1 MKKMKLTFQ
10 LSLVLLLFLLANA
23 CMQKEGNK
31 TDPVE
36 KKVTD
41 LIAQMTLDEKLGQM
55 VQTNYWGNPD
65 DWKEQLGK
73 GQVGSFL
80 NLSGVKDANEVQR
93 IAMEESRL
101 GIPLLIGRDVIHGF
115 KTIFPIPLGMA
126 SSWSTEMAEGAMEI
140 AAKEAKAA
148 GINWTF
154 APMIDITW
162 DPRWGRVAET
172 CGEDPYLTAQLGA
185 AMIRGYQGTDPSDP
199 LRIAACAKH
208 YVGYGM
214 SEAGRDYNTTYIP
227 EALMRNVHLIPFKA
241 AVDAGCLT
249 FMSAFND
256 LNGVPTSGNYFTLK
270 TILRDEWKYDGL
282 VVSDWASIQQQMVHG
297 YCETEKDA
305 AEKSVLATVDME
317 MASRCYDHLK
327 QLIEEG
333 KITEE
338 LINERV
344 ANILRIKFK
353 LGLFDHPYVNENLAD
368 QVTLTQENLDYARKV
383 ARNSMVLLKNETKTL
398 PLEKTQKVAL
408 IGPMTNAPYDQMGT
422 WVFDGDEKN
431 SITPLTAFQEILG
444 SKLNY
449 AVGLEYSRD
458 KSRAGFAQAIAAARN
473 SEVIVYMVGEEAGLS
488 GEANSRGIIDLP
500 GRQSELLA
508 ELSKTGK
515 PIVLVVLAG
524 RPLGIGAE
532 IDLSNA
538 VLYAWHPGTM
548 AGPALTDLIFG
559 DYSPSAKLPITMV
572 KGAGQ
577 IPFYYYRKNT
587 GKPTNPDKMTYID
600 DIPRNSKQL
609 SLGFTSL
616 HIDYGVTPLYPFGH
630 GLTYTTF
637 EYSEVSLSSAELTMN
652 GELTATCTITN
663 TGNVAAEEIVQ
674 LYIRDLVGSIT
685 RPIKG
690 LKGFQKIA
698 LKAGESK
705 TVTFTVRP
713 NDLQFHNGEKYVI
726 EPGKFKLW
734 IAKDSD
740 SGNPTDFV
748 LVNNLK

>member
-1 MKKMKLTFQ
+1 MKLTIR
-10 LSLVLLLFLLANA
+10 LSLILILFMLANA
-23 CMQKEGNK
+23 CVQQEEKDPIEQKVSN
-31 TDPVE
+31 
-36 KKVTD
+36 
-41 LIAQMTLDEKLGQM
+41 LLAQMTLDEKLGQM
-55 VQTNYWGNPD
+55 MQVNYYGKPE
-65 DWKEQLGK
+65 DWNEQLTK
-73 GQVGSFL
+73 GQIGSFL

-93 IAMEESRL
+93 IAVEESRL

-172 CGEDPYLTAQLGA
+172 CGEDPYLTSQLGV
-185 AMIRGYQGTDPSDP
+185 AMIKGYQGSDPSDS

-227 EALMRNVHLIPFKA
+227 EALLRNVHLRPFKA
-241 AVDAGCLT
+241 AADAGCLT

-270 TILRDEWKYDGL
+270 TILRDEWKYDGM
-282 VVSDWASIQQQMVHG
+282 VVSDWASIQQQIVHG

-317 MASRCYDHLK
+317 MASRCYDNLK

-353 LGLFDHPYVNENLAD
+353 LGLFENPYVDETLAER
-368 QVTLTQENLDYARKV
+368 VTLTDENLDYARKV
-383 ARNSMVLLKNETKTL
+383 ARNSMVLLKNDAQTL
-398 PLEKTQKVAL
+398 PLKKTQKVAL
-408 IGPMTNAPYDQMGT
+408 IGPMTNAPHDQMGT
-422 WVFDGDEKN
+422 WVFDGDERN
-431 SITPLTAFQEILG
+431 SITPLTAFQEVLG
-444 SKLNY
+444 SSLNY
-449 AVGLEYSRD
+449 ALGLEYSRD
-458 KSRAGFAQAIAAARN
+458 KSRAGFAQALAAARK
-473 SEVIVYMVGEEAGLS
+473 SDVVVYLVGEEAGLS

-500 GRQSELLA
+500 GLQSELLS

-532 IDLSNA
+532 IDLSDA

-587 GKPTNPDKMTYID
+587 GKPTDPERMTYID

-616 HIDYGVTPLYPFGH
+616 HIDYGVTPLYPFGF
-630 GLTYTTF
+630 GMTYTTF
-637 EYSEVSLSSAELTMN
+637 EYGEVSLSSAELGMN
-652 GELTATCTITN
+652 DQLTATCTITN
-663 TGNVAAEEIVQ
+663 TGSVAAEEIVQ
-674 LYIRDLVGSIT
+674 FYVRDLVGSIT
-685 RPIKG
+685 RPIKE
-690 LKGFQKIA
+690 LKGFQRIA
-698 LKAGESK
+698 LQPGESK
-705 TVTFTVRP
+705 EVSFTLAP
-713 NDLQFHNGEKYVI
+713 DDLEFHNGEAYVI
-726 EPGKFKLW
+726 EPGKFMLW
-734 IAKDSD
+734 IARDSD
-740 SGNPTDFV
+740 SGNPQEFA
-748 LVNNLK
+748 LVNELK